1 MIRTFM
7 SVSESSN
14 MTIILPVSCSRQLSS
29 SLILLGWIVPAPSTI
44 RAVPLSLPIA
54 LAIPLW
60 LILSPD
66 VLAIFFGWSG
76 YKVLIALIIVLA
88 RSVLSEL
95 ELPEIR
101 IFPDA
106 DEFICISSSIVSK
119 RSANCSSSPGIS
131 LYFLNIFASSPVSFF
146 SLCSVSSISSS
157 IVNGC
162 SSSCLVNGI
171 TVSSGSTPA
180 ATSSSTTASS
190 PSSLLSLLSISS
202 FIIELISE
210 IIDSDTV
217 GICAVT
223 KGISSF
229 SIAVAA
235 CSSLAA
241 ALPVLIARSILAES
255 TAICARAALFASS
268 LSISLPSASASAFFC
283 STSFS

>member
-1 MIRTFM
+1 
-7 SVSESSN
+7 

-146 SLCSVSSISSS
+146 SICSVSSISSS

-190 PSSLLSLLSISS
+190 PSSLLSISS

>member
-1 MIRTFM
+1 
-7 SVSESSN
+7 

-106 DEFICISSSIVSK
+106 DELICISSSIVSK

-131 LYFLNIFASSPVSFF
+131 LYFLNIFASSPVS
-146 SLCSVSSISSS
+146 SVSSIFSS